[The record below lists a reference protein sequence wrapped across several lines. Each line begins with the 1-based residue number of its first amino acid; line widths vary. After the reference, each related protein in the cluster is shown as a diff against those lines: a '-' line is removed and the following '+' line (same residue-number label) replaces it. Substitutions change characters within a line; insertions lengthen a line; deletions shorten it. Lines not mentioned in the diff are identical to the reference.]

1 MSKKKF
7 YVLQSDADTLPAEMK
22 GTYTGDEFPE
32 YKGAE
37 TITLTI
43 RLTST
48 DWIIKPL
55 SPESM
60 SESKNALFVI
70 GFLSYMRGV
79 YAKPVRSEHCTGT
92 EEIRPAM
99 S

>member
-22 GTYTGDEFPE
+22 GIYTGDEFPE

-37 TITLTI
+37 TITFNN
-43 RLTST
+43 
-48 DWIIKPL
+48 K
-55 SPESM
+55 
-60 SESKNALFVI
+60 I

>member
-22 GTYTGDEFPE
+22 GIYTGDEFPE

-37 TITLTI
+37 TITFNNKTY
-43 RLTST
+43 
-48 DWIIKPL
+48 IKPL